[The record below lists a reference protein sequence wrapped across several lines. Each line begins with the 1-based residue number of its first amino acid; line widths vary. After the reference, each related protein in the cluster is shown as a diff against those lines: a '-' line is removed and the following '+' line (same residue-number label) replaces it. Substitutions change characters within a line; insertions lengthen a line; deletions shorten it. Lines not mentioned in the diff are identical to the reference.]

1 MKPPVIARALL
12 VAVAGEAW
20 AECVAGD
27 LEEEFLQVCQARDRA
42 AGARWYVQQVVR
54 SVVPLLG
61 LRMRSGELRQTLL
74 VALLGVAIPLLLLD
88 RLWCF
93 VYSQIPLKDGIG
105 RAPGFLAV
113 NILFVCLGA
122 AIVGCTRK
130 SRQAAAITALAT
142 AVAAGF
148 GMWAGAGAAPL
159 FYAALV
165 LLAAPACSLIA
176 FVRRRSG

>member
-1 MKPPVIARALL
+1 MKPPVLARALL

-27 LEEEFLQVCQARDRA
+27 LEEEFLQVCQARDRT
-42 AGARWYVQQVVR
+42 AGARWYLQQVVR

-61 LRMRSGELRQTLL
+61 LRMRSGELRQAML

-105 RAPGFLAV
+105 RAPGLLAV
-113 NILFVCLGA
+113 NILSVCLGA
-122 AIVGCTRK
+122 AMVGRTRK
-130 SRQAAAITALAT
+130 SPQAAAMTALAT

-148 GMWAGAGAAPL
+148 AVWASAGAAPAL
-159 FYAALV
+159 YAVLV
-165 LLAAPACSLIA
+165 LLAAPASSVIA
-176 FVRRRSG
+176 FVRRRSR